1 MGEAFVGL
9 NLTVETKLQAVDLR
23 LGGIE
28 KNQRLLRCRAKKIEK
43 RLTSIESKVSE
54 KPNRGE
60 DMDFGQW
67 DDDAEQEA
75 GKHDEEC
82 EKEKEDAEQEVGKHD
97 EECEKEKEDA
107 EQEAGKHDEDGEKEK
122 ENSDNAQQEAKESDE
137 ESGSETEEMLKLE
150 QLKEKS
156 RVQAD
161 AFWKQIAEEEE
172 KEKSG
177 DDEKEEESK
186 NSDKEKEKSGD
197 DEKSGDEEKVE
208 ESEAEK
214 DEEKVGG
221 NEAWVEAEIIVASVL
236 SEINE
241 PETPTTPPRRGNQSD
256 GTPTPPP
263 RGGKEVE
270 INEASVESEKKEVRE
285 ALRRPEILLR
295 CKEKTEMYGKPRKG
309 SGKKATP
316 TAGPKKRGR
325 SRTRAVDAAPTITGK
340 RKSEPSHW
348 VQTPFTAGKKPEK
361 KPKTKA

>member
-1 MGEAFVGL
+1 M
-9 NLTVETKLQAVDLR
+9 Q
-23 LGGIE
+23 
-28 KNQRLLRCRAKKIEK
+28 AKKIEK

-67 DDDAEQEA
+67 DGKEKDDVEQEA
-75 GKHDEEC
+75 
-82 EKEKEDAEQEVGKHD
+82 GKHD

-107 EQEAGKHDEDGEKEK
+107 EQEAGKHDEHGEKEK
-122 ENSDNAQQEAKESDE
+122 ENSDNAQQEARESDE

-177 DDEKEEESK
+177 DDEKEEESE
-186 NSDKEKEKSGD
+186 NSDKEKEKIGD

-241 PETPTTPPRRGNQSD
+241 PPVQSETPTT
-256 GTPTPPP
+256 PP

-270 INEASVESEKKEVRE
+270 INEAPVESEKKEVRE

-295 CKEKTEMYGKPRKG
+295 CKEKT
-309 SGKKATP
+309 
-316 TAGPKKRGR
+316 
-325 SRTRAVDAAPTITGK
+325 
-340 RKSEPSHW
+340 
-348 VQTPFTAGKKPEK
+348 
-361 KPKTKA
+361 